1 MNIEI
6 VLLFKLD
13 LEKPYKPKIEIL
25 NETQL
30 GNGSADVLA
39 WRSHVVRVVS

>member
-13 LEKPYKPKIEIL
+13 LEKPYKPKIEVW

-30 GNGSADVLA
+30 GNGPADILA
-39 WRSHVVRVVS
+39 WKSHVVRVVS